1 MYIVEDYFVVLLN
14 NLYNTIHKWLIRRI
28 SNQINLPHDMI
39 ISKKPFIITLLC
51 MYLFI
56 FQVLLFLSWSAIITK
71 SGPRRWSK
79 DMSVCAIITII
90 IIIIKYWI
98 IVNCVESSCF
108 FLFLCPKISFL
119 WLIVAI
125 YYREKK
131 VSYRVDILENIEINS
146 HILNYLS
153 FTYKWMIA
161 DVLWKKV

>member
-1 MYIVEDYFVVLLN
+1 
-14 NLYNTIHKWLIRRI
+14 
-28 SNQINLPHDMI
+28 
-39 ISKKPFIITLLC
+39 

-131 VSYRVDILENIEINS
+131 VSYRVDILEHWNKQS
-146 HILNYLS
+146 YLEL
-153 FTYKWMIA
+153 FEFYLQIDDCRCAM
-161 DVLWKKV
+161 KKRLIIIKGVVCLFLLLFLLSESYT